1 MKTIEWHLLKLRC
14 LIYIALNNIYI
25 LLFYVEREFWR
36 KLLNYFK
43 KWIHH
48 DRHKLNY
55 FKKWSHHDRHIFVK
69 IDSRLANSRCFK
81 NKNSNRYFS
90 CFFLIYLVNL
100 VTKIRHWKGWII
112 WESFKLSLKIYLK
125 LEFVGCTVNLRLM
138 PSRWYCSS

>member
-14 LIYIALNNIYI
+14 LYIALNNIYI

-69 IDSRLANSRCFK
+69 INSRLANSRCFK

-138 PSRWYCSS
+138 LSRWYCSS